1 MLYSMHWGNVMT
13 KEQLDFQKRIRSI
26 LSEIGPETFVYDDR
40 EYWMIQQPYEYI
52 EFYAAEQ
59 CLVNTSIA
67 LPLARG
73 IHNGSHRKSTIT
85 RDGNSYKLPY
95 VIHCLLVCRMLI
107 DLHLPLSHEEEDWVL
122 ASALCHD
129 MVEDIPFPHHGK
141 ELYELYHL
149 DKRVYETVKKVSKR
163 KDFTLEEEQA
173 HFRGIQEDKLALLVK
188 LADRGNNVEDLYNMS
203 VWKIHEYIGETRKY
217 FIPMSHYG
225 IEHYPDVVNAIHI
238 LLDKMELLTSVAEI
252 MVDRFEEKRMQLTE
266 QIKHLRVEND
276 ALRAEWKALWE
287 GEAK

>member
-1 MLYSMHWGNVMT
+1 MT
-13 KEQLDFQKRIRSI
+13 QEQIAFQKRLKSI
-26 LSEIGPETFVYDDR
+26 LNEMEPETFVYDDR

-52 EFYAAEQ
+52 EFYAAEK
-59 CLVNTSIA
+59 CLMNASIA

-73 IHNGSHRKSTIT
+73 IHNGAHRKSSIT
-85 RDGNSYKLPY
+85 RDGNSYRLPY

-107 DLHLPLSHEEEDWVL
+107 DLQLPLSSEEEDLVL

-129 MVEDIPFPHHGK
+129 MVEDIPFPHQGK
-141 ELYELYHL
+141 ELYECYHL

-203 VWKIHEYIGETRKY
+203 VWKIHEYIAETRRY
-217 FIPMSHYG
+217 FIPMSLYG
-225 IEHYPDVVNAIHI
+225 IEHYPDVINAIFI
-238 LLDKMELLTSVAEI
+238 LKDKMELLTGVAEV
-252 MVDRFEEKRMQLTE
+252 MVDRHEEQKAELVE
-266 QIKHLRVEND
+266 QIKHLRVENE
-276 ALRAEWKALWE
+276 ALRTEWKRLWE
-287 GEAK
+287 GDAR